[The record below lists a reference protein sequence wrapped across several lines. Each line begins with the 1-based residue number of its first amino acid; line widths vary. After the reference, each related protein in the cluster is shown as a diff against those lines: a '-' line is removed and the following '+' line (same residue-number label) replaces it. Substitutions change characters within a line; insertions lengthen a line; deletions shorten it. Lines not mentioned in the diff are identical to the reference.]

1 MMNIQKATEIQSFL
15 TKFPGH
21 LKTGNRKLAFKFDV
35 SAEDIKS
42 IKKELGFSGDS
53 NKAYEKFRVKKL
65 KYAERNRESIIE
77 GFKNDGIVPIE
88 GTWDDVLSAK
98 EVKYEMPNILILD
111 IETAP
116 IRAYVWRLW
125 KQDIYIDQIIS
136 EWFMISWS
144 CKWLNADRTYSDVL
158 TPEEIIKEDDKRL
171 VKSLWNILNDAEIVI
186 CHNGDTFD
194 IPRIKSR
201 FAIHGLPPTTFYHQ
215 IDTKKVAA
223 KEFGFSSNKLG
234 ALAKNFGLGQKIHTE
249 FELWAEC
256 MKGNPDALEE
266 MRVYNV
272 HDVELLEK
280 VYLRLRPYIKAHPNV
295 TLYSDGN
302 PNRCPSCGGEHLY
315 KEDFYYT
322 SVGKFQVFRCQDC
335 GALSRDRKAIK
346 RGVVTS
352 NLSLGR

>member
-1 MMNIQKATEIQSFL
+1 MMNSQKVTEIQSFL

-21 LKTGNRKLAFKFDV
+21 LKTGNKKLAFKFDV
-35 SAEDIKS
+35 SAEDIKK
-42 IKKELGFSGDS
+42 IKHDLGFSGDS

-65 KYAERNRESIIE
+65 EPQDCIDTVYNDS
-77 GFKNDGIVPIE
+77 KNNKN
-88 GTWDDVLSAK
+88 LSK
-98 EVKYEMPNILILD
+98 EKYEMPNILVLD
-111 IETAP
+111 IETSP

-144 CKWLNADRTYSDVL
+144 AKWLGANNTYSDVL
-158 TPEEIIKEDDKRL
+158 TSEEIIKEDDSRIIKG
-171 VKSLWNILNDAEIVI
+171 LWNLLNDAEIVI
-186 CHNGDTFD
+186 AHNGDSFD
-194 IPRIKSR
+194 LPKIRSR
-201 FAIHGLPPTTFYHQ
+201 FAMHGLPPTTFYHQ
-215 IDTKKVAA
+215 IDTKKIAA
-223 KEFGFSSNKLG
+223 KEFGFSSNKLD
-234 ALAKNFGLGQKIHTE
+234 ALAKNFGIGQKIHTE
-249 FELWAEC
+249 FELWSEC
-256 MKGNPDALEE
+256 MKGNPEALEN

-272 HDVELLEK
+272 HDVEILEK
-280 VYLRLRPYIKAHPNV
+280 VYLKLRPYIKNHPNV

-335 GALSRDRKAIK
+335 GALSRSRKAIK
-346 RGVVTS
+346 RGTVTA